1 MSETTVQLPM
11 LNFLL
16 RLIIAPKE
24 FKKNSNQISN
34 WPTPNIVDQPTR
46 IRCWWVM
53 EGHTKS
59 AETLQLILHW
69 TFKIQV
75 SITM

>member
-34 WPTPNIVDQPTR
+34 
-46 IRCWWVM
+46 
-53 EGHTKS
+53 
-59 AETLQLILHW
+59 
-69 TFKIQV
+69 
-75 SITM
+75 